1 MENEQKVLMLRAN
14 SVQQLAKTFLQKSQ
28 KEIKRSTKTQ
38 AKLAKLFR
46 EAQKTKIQKLLELKL
61 K

>member
-1 MENEQKVLMLRAN
+1 MENKQKVLMLRAN

>member
-1 MENEQKVLMLRAN
+1 MLRAN